1 MPPHLG
7 YTQLMPARA
16 SKSTDDLG
24 LMTAAERKEVE
35 AFRKAARKVMRKATR
50 SRESAIQFL
59 IDAGIFGKDGEPKE
73 QFR

>member
-1 MPPHLG
+1 
-7 YTQLMPARA
+7 MPARA

-35 AFRKAARKVMRKATR
+35 TFRKAARKVTREATR
-50 SRESAIQFL
+50 SRESAIQYL
-59 IDAGIFGKDGEPKE
+59 IDAGIFGKNGKPKK